1 MKKEIKKPKH
11 IGIIL
16 DGNGRWAKKHHLPRL
31 AGHKAGVEAIAR
43 TIKSV
48 LQEGI
53 EVLSVFAFST
63 ENWKR
68 DREEVSGI
76 FSLINDAIDKY
87 RESLVKQGIKVQIL
101 GDYSVLQEDLK
112 NKIADIVDATKE
124 NNKLVFN
131 IALNY
136 GSKAEILRAVNA
148 CTEKYQGQEI
158 TAEMFEN
165 ELYTVGLA
173 DIDFVIRTSGEQRLS
188 NFMLY
193 QSAYAEL
200 YFPKTF
206 WPDFNAKLLKKSL
219 KIYSERNRR
228 FGKV

>member
-11 IGIIL
+11 MGIIL

-43 TIKSV
+43 TIKSA

-53 EVLSVFAFST
+53 EALSVFAFST

-87 RESLVKQGIKVQIL
+87 RESLIEQGIKVQIL

-136 GSKAEILRAVNA
+136 GSKAEILRAVNVCA
-148 CTEKYQGQEI
+148 TKYQGQEI

-165 ELYTVGLA
+165 ELYTAGLA

-219 KIYSERNRR
+219 KIYSKRNRR

>member
-43 TIKSV
+43 TIKSA

-76 FSLINDAIDKY
+76 FSLINEAIDKY
-87 RESLVKQGIKVQIL
+87 RESLVEQGIKVQIL

-148 CTEKYQGQEI
+148 CTKKHQGQEI

-165 ELYTVGLA
+165 ELYTAGLV

-219 KIYSERNRR
+219 KIYSKRNRR

>member
-43 TIKSV
+43 TIKSA

-87 RESLVKQGIKVQIL
+87 RESLIEQGIKVQIL

-148 CTEKYQGQEI
+148 CAKKYQGQEI

-165 ELYTVGLA
+165 ELYTAGLA

-219 KIYSERNRR
+219 KIYSKRNRR